1 MGKLQA
7 KKLPD
12 ATPPLNSNLSEKH
25 ILLRGP
31 AAPSP
36 MNCGT
41 GAGRFRRKRPVFR
54 KKIYLASRYPIFL
67 LIVLPQ
73 FLRSPLFDFNTAA
86 HLEAQRTKKMT
97 HERAANLSFTRLAR
111 NPAHHGPIRRL
122 SHRAQ
127 RHFEFHTQAAALQ
140 EGGEVRRE
148 LLIGTA
154 AEDEVG
160 DGLLRKLGNRRTRV
174 FAEW

>member
-7 KKLPD
+7 EKLPD

-25 ILLRGP
+25 IILRGP
-31 AAPSP
+31 GGPLPNELRNRDRVLSAKAPCISEK
-36 MNCGT
+36 
-41 GAGRFRRKRPVFR
+41 F
-54 KKIYLASRYPIFL
+54 YLASRYPIFL

-140 EGGEVRRE
+140 KGGEVRRE